1 MTISFAVYLIFKDN
15 IIIKST
21 IKLGRVSV
29 DVYQK
34 KQHSIFFNA
43 CLEFT
48 AENIVLAS

>member
-15 IIIKST
+15 IIKST

-43 CLEFT
+43 CLEST
-48 AENIVLAS
+48 AENIALAS